1 MIPCT
6 SQCIYQSDGLCTLE
20 SAAAAGQPALGG
32 ACIHFIPQSVKRFGS
47 PHRYCE
53 PGLTE
58 APGISL
64 NHPHD
69 APE

>member
-32 ACIHFIPQSVKRFGS
+32 ACIHFIPQSAKRFGS
-47 PHRYCE
+47 PHRYYE
-53 PGLTE
+53 PGSAE
-58 APGISL
+58 APGIASDRT
-64 NHPHD
+64 HD
-69 APE
+69 ALE